1 MPLLPQMVI
10 AARQVFEDET
20 PHEISAFKYYFLLI
34 GVLVVM
40 IAFLLWYLHRRTKHK
55 TEFCEQDS
63 EQPPAR
69 DIQTWSQPRRFM
81 YGIYEASNSF
91 LSRQSEGLDQNGDAP
106 PPYQPKSRAPTID
119 VEIPLPT
126 LSRSLSQRSQRS
138 QRSQPP
144 QYPSSTGGVT
154 STTERQQLVHS

>member
-1 MPLLPQMVI
+1 MPLLPRMVI

-20 PHEISAFKYYFLLI
+20 PHEVSAFKYYFLLI

-40 IAFLLWYLHRRTKHK
+40 VAFLLWYLNRRTKHRR
-55 TEFCEQDS
+55 EFFGQDS

-91 LSRQSEGLDQNGDAP
+91 LSRQSEGPDQNGDAP

-126 LSRSLSQRSQRS
+126 LSRSLSQRSQH
-138 QRSQPP
+138 SQPP
-144 QYPSSTGGVT
+144 HYPSSTGAAT
-154 STTERQQLVHS
+154 STTERQEVFHS